1 MADLWIPAAT
11 ALALVAGPGKST
23 YGVRGAICKR
33 AHHGLLAARCA
44 LLTVQSQRY
53 DNSDVPA
60 GFWWADGEAAL
71 EQDWSVGDFGTWI
84 DHKVECRAFGVTFA
98 LEGLLSM
105 IPPERRGPARRQIS
119 VAGAADWVP
128 ALETLRLVQERTGLA
143 RTEAEKTLVQ
153 QARFGFVAARAVSM
167 RALPDLAG
175 DAIDSEREWDIP
187 ENYWAAL
194 EPDADWES
202 GRFNSHIVLNGPR
215 NVTTEAVHFAL
226 PALDEVIPPG
236 SRPLTSTATAP
247 PSESNGGQKGR
258 PPAAYWDEL
267 WCTIWG
273 DIFRGDLQPKSQ
285 ADVQN
290 VMLNWLEAHGHSA
303 GESTIKPRARRL
315 FMEMTREVEKSGP
328 K

>member
-1 MADLWIPAAT
+1 MVDLWIPAAT

-23 YGVRGAICKR
+23 FGARGAICKR
-33 AHHGLLAARCA
+33 ARHGLLAARCA

-53 DNSDVPA
+53 ENADVPA

-84 DHKVECRAFGVTFA
+84 DRKVEYRAFGVTFA

-105 IPPERRGPARRQIS
+105 IPPERRGPARRAIS
-119 VAGAADWVP
+119 VTGAADWVS
-128 ALETLRLVQERTGLA
+128 AIETLRLVQERTGLPPN
-143 RTEAEKTLVQ
+143 EAEKSLVQ
-153 QARFGFVAARAVSM
+153 QARLGFVPARAVLMS
-167 RALPDLAG
+167 ALPDLAG
-175 DAIDSEREWDIP
+175 DAVDSEREWNIP
-187 ENYWAAL
+187 EQFWAAL

-202 GRFNSHIVLNGPR
+202 GTFSACIVLNGPR
-215 NVTTEAVHFAL
+215 TVTTEGVHFAL

-267 WCTIWG
+267 WCAVWG

-290 VMLNWLEAHGHSA
+290 AMLNWLEAHGHSA
-303 GESTIKPRARRL
+303 GESTVKPRARRL
-315 FMEMTREVEKSGP
+315 FLEITREGEKSVP